1 MKYKKTKDKNE
12 STKNII
18 TRVSVLITN
27 RETIAVKKAANAKFR
42 KNMLGRQSLARHLGH
57 SHKKINPVKREKI
70 VIDKFY
76 GANLVNSTIEKYKAG
91 IYTNYDLPINIV
103 RYIKL
108 ADIKKNEPNKKT
120 PEKKED
126 KEQKREL
133 VDENYTVAKVVLK
146 DEEGEVVR
154 SGYVYDIIQT
164 NDDDLVF
171 VVYPDIQLAL
181 QYTEIKEFLTTLDDW
196 KDIKKLPVYVKF
208 GRKLTEED
216 VIENLPYAIDI
227 KHIDQKNID
236 AEHREK
242 IIITVTD

>member
-1 MKYKKTKDKNE
+1 MKYKKTKDK
-12 STKNII
+12 
-18 TRVSVLITN
+18 
-27 RETIAVKKAANAKFR
+27 KKLVCPFCHKQLF
-42 KNMLGRQSLARHLGH
+42 GRQSLARHLGH
-57 SHKKINPVKREKI
+57 SHKKINPIKREKI

-108 ADIKKNEPNKKT
+108 ADIKKNEPDKKT
-120 PEKKED
+120 PKKKDDE
-126 KEQKREL
+126 EQKREL

-216 VIENLPYAIDI
+216 VIEDLPYAIDI
-227 KHIDQKNID
+227 KRIDQKNID

-242 IIITVTD
+242 IIITVAD